1 MIFFL
6 IFIKITLSTQNT
18 GYLSDVAWK
27 IKAQTEASPGLH
39 PQNPDTKMQLQSLI
53 SLKIP

>member
-1 MIFFL
+1 MVFFL

-39 PQNPDTKMQLQSLI
+39 PQNPDTKMQLQSLV